1 MVSPAG
7 LAELYGEVAHVLSRN
22 RRAFSLTEMMV
33 AIALIGILVLMV
45 MPKGHQLFV
54 KSSVRAGRG
63 AVLNA
68 AQQARAVAISQSR
81 RATVNLENGT
91 GRVFVTATPRRG
103 PACGGCTM
111 DTIGAVASLA
121 AQHGLT
127 LNSDAA
133 SITYDNRGLG
143 TNPGTVT
150 IEVRREN
157 ERDTVWVR
165 GFGRVEK

>member
-1 MVSPAG
+1 M
-7 LAELYGEVAHVLSRN
+7 LWFD

-33 AIALIGILVLMV
+33 AIALVGILILIA

-54 KSSVRAGRG
+54 KSSVRAARG
-63 AVLNA
+63 AVFNT

-91 GRVFVTATPRRG
+91 GRVFVTASPRRG
-103 PACGGCTM
+103 AACGGCTM
-111 DTIGAVASLA
+111 DTVGAVTSLA
-121 AQHGLT
+121 AQHGVA
-127 LNSDAA
+127 LNADAA
-133 SITYDNRGLG
+133 SFTFDNRGLG
-143 TNPGTVT
+143 TNPNLIT